1 MTRAIENAPP
11 VKLTIGKCEFSP
23 VVGFECTCQAGQ
35 YISTLGVPLDQNAPC
50 EICGH
55 RPLMHGG
62 YEGKFMELHLSPV
75 IPMVPFPLTGSY
87 QTDERPQQETSP
99 FKYFSGSEYSRRG
112 KTIQKLVDL
121 IEEEKVIHVRGP
133 PSSGKSTMAKLLH
146 HYYTGRGETVAF
158 IDEWSTKVRAA
169 DIITAKCRSKGYWG
183 RLNGFDWGTG
193 LIIIMDEAE
202 KTYEDTWL
210 WCGLIKH
217 ALRDHCSI
225 RMCIFSSYGDPTAGP
240 PLHEFLMG
248 TTAPMIPPSKQV
260 SLTMAFPSLKCRLE
274 SPDVCL
280 FYDAEEYKEVV
291 DKYCKEASSRDN
303 YSDKDIEFDL
313 HTDLREYIF
322 SLTSGHPGA
331 VSSLLEHIH
340 LVGCN
345 ITLV

>member
-1 MTRAIENAPP
+1 
-11 VKLTIGKCEFSP
+11 
-23 VVGFECTCQAGQ
+23 
-35 YISTLGVPLDQNAPC
+35 
-50 EICGH
+50 
-55 RPLMHGG
+55 
-62 YEGKFMELHLSPV
+62 
-75 IPMVPFPLTGSY
+75 MVPFPLTDSY
-87 QTDERPQQETSP
+87 QTEEPPQQGTSP
-99 FKYFSGSEYSRRG
+99 FKPFRGSEYSMRG

-217 ALRDHCSI
+217 ALRDHCSL

-240 PLHEFLMG
+240 PLHEFPIG

-260 SLTMAFPSLKCRLE
+260 SLTAAFPRYRYRLDDL
-274 SPDVCL
+274 PDVWLC
-280 FYDAEEYKEVV
+280 YDAEEYNEVI
-291 DKYCKEASSRDN
+291 DKYCKEVCSRAYN
-303 YSDKDIEFDL
+303 LDKGIEFDL

-331 VSSLLEHIH
+331 VSSLLEYIN
-340 LVGCN
+340 LVGYN
-345 ITLV
+345 VTLG